1 MMASLR
7 PLPQLDELNG
17 FFWKSGADGQLRF
30 LRCEAC
36 DYFVHPP
43 SPICPKCLAASLEP
57 KAVSGLATVR
67 SVTVNHQPWGAAAP
81 PVPYA
86 IAIVEM
92 DEQAGLN
99 LTTNL
104 VGVAPN
110 DVCIG
115 ARVRVVFEPRGEI
128 YVPLFEPV
136 T

>member
-1 MMASLR
+1 MMASWR
-7 PLPQLDELNG
+7 PLPELDELNG
-17 FFWKSGADGQLRF
+17 FFWRSGADGHLRF
-30 LRCEAC
+30 LHCEAC

-57 KAVSGLATVR
+57 KVVSGAATVR
-67 SVTVNHQPWGAAAP
+67 SVTVNHQPWGAAGP

-92 DEQAGLN
+92 DEQEGLN
-99 LTTNL
+99 LTTNV
-104 VGVAPN
+104 VGAAPKE
-110 DVCIG
+110 VRIG

-128 YVPLFEPV
+128 HVPLFEPL